1 MENKRGFTSQLGF
14 LLSMAAFSIGV
25 GNLWKFPYI
34 VGANGGGAF
43 LLIYLIIVIAVGVP
57 GFLIELTL
65 GRTAGLS
72 PLKGMEKLEGK
83 KTGWSVIGV
92 LGMFAIFTICSY
104 ATMIVGGWTG
114 NYIVKIVAGEMKG
127 MDAGAIGNLFG
138 QIAGSDST
146 IFYSALQVVLL
157 WLCLCSGVKKGVEKV
172 CSILLPVLFVILLFL
187 AGYSLML
194 PGAMDGLKWYLT
206 PNMSAVSAGTISA
219 AACQVFYSIGMGQ
232 CGAFVYGSYIGKK
245 ANLAKSVVVG
255 VSLDT
260 LVAVLAGLVVVPALF
275 SFGIEPAAGPSLI
288 YITLPNLFNAMGSFG
303 TVFGVL
309 FMVCVFFAGF
319 TSILGGSEA
328 LVASVCDKFEKVNR
342 KMACTVVCVA
352 EFLFSILFV
361 FSFRDGFFA
370 KFTAL
375 GLGFFDFFDFLAT
388 TAMAIGVFAMLCYIL
403 FRWKFAKL
411 QLEANEGATGKI
423 RVYGWMKGY
432 INYVYPV
439 LLVVMFV
446 CLASAYFG

>member
-1 MENKRGFTSQLGF
+1 MENQRGFTSQLGF

-43 LLIYLIIVIAVGVP
+43 LLVYLIIVIAVGIP

-83 KTGWSVIGV
+83 KTSWSVIGV

-114 NYIVKIVAGEMKG
+114 NYIVNIATGVMK
-127 MDAGAIGNLFG
+127 DLDSSAITSLFG
-138 QIAGSDST
+138 ATAGSNST
-146 IFYSALQVVLL
+146 IFFSALMAVLL
-157 WLCLCSGVKKGVEKV
+157 WLCLISGVKKGVEKV
-172 CSILLPVLFVILLFL
+172 CSILLPVLFVILLVL
-187 AGYSLML
+187 AVYSNTL
-194 PGAMDGLKWYLT
+194 PGSTEGLLWYLT
-206 PNMSAVSAGTISA
+206 PNLENVSMNTVYA

-232 CGAFVYGSYIGKK
+232 CGAFVYGSYIDKK
-245 ANLAKSVVVG
+245 TNLTRSVVVG
-255 VSLDT
+255 AGMDT
-260 LVAVLAGLVVVPALF
+260 LVAVLAGLAVVPALF
-275 SFGIEPAAGPSLI
+275 AFGIEPAAGPSLI

-303 TVFGVL
+303 TIFGLL
-309 FMVCVFFAGF
+309 FMICVFFAGF
-319 TSILGGSEA
+319 TSILGGSEG
-328 LVASVCDKFEKVNR
+328 LVASICDKYKKVNR
-342 KMACTVVCVA
+342 KMAATAICVA
-352 EFLFSILFV
+352 EFLFSILFTW
-361 FSFRDGFFA
+361 SFRDGFFA

-388 TAMAIGVFAMLCYIL
+388 TAMALGVAVMLIYIL
-403 FRWKFAKL
+403 SRWKFYKF
-411 QLEANEGATGKI
+411 QTEANEGANGKI
-423 RVYGWMKGY
+423 RVYGWMKAY

-439 LLVVMFV
+439 VLAFVFICLLQ
-446 CLASAYFG
+446 AYF